1 MSQSLSIEQVVD
13 LLPPSI
19 VLDNVLHDL
28 RPFGLPFIIDLVFRQ
43 HLEDVLES
51 VLDFYYFLTH
61 GEIERAQ
68 IDRIAP
74 VVVDGNTV

>member
-28 RPFGLPFIIDLVFRQ
+28 RPFGLPFIIVLVFRQ

-61 GEIERAQ
+61 GEIERA
-68 IDRIAP
+68 
-74 VVVDGNTV
+74 